1 LDALKAKMVDGI
13 IYVSFNPETSEKL
26 LENITVPVVF
36 MDRKIK
42 KRENMGSVLIDKFSA
57 MKDVA
62 AYIAGKGCR
71 QPAYITAD
79 ISISPS
85 KELGKKFR
93 KTLRSW
99 DLMIFTFRNI

>member
-1 LDALKAKMVDGI
+1 
-13 IYVSFNPETSEKL
+13 
-26 LENITVPVVF
+26 
-36 MDRKIK
+36 
-42 KRENMGSVLIDKFSA
+42 

-85 KELGKKFR
+85 KERYEGFVEGLEENEISFNKRMHYAGTFSVETICGSSGIICPILGPAN
-93 KTLRSW
+93 TVADMLTT
-99 DLMIFTFRNI
+99 IAAITPNITFFFILAM

>member
-1 LDALKAKMVDGI
+1 MDALKAKMVDGI
-13 IYVSFNPETSEKL
+13 IYVSFNPATSEKL

-62 AYIAGKGCR
+62 AYI
-71 QPAYITAD
+71 TAD